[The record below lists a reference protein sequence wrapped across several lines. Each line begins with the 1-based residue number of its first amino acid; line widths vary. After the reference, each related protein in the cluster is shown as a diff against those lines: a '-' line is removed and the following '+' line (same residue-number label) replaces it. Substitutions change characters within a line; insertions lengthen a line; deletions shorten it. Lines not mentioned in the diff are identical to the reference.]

1 MELFLDSGNL
11 EEIDYFLDLEL
22 IKGVTTTPTILA
34 REKNINLNQTLLDL
48 SNRVQLL
55 HVEALGDTSDQI
67 LTEVTKLIE
76 LGLPKETTVFKI
88 PISNEGLK
96 ACKKLSV
103 DGYLVNIHL
112 TYTSQQAYMALE
124 AGASYV
130 CPLVGRLQDQ
140 GGDGI
145 GLLTA
150 IVDIKQKYNYDSK
163 VMFSSVR
170 NSQHVKE
177 ALSVGVD
184 AITVPGKILNS
195 LADHHLTSIH
205 INQFKKDYFNWS

>member
-1 MELFLDSGNL
+1 MQLFLDSGNIN
-11 EEIDYFLDLEL
+11 EIDYFLDLGL

-34 REKNINLNQTLLDL
+34 REKNIDLKDTLLSL
-48 SNRVQLL
+48 SSKVELL
-55 HVEALGDTSDQI
+55 HVEALGDTSEEI
-67 LTEVTKLIE
+67 LSEVSKLLE
-76 LGLPKETTVFKI
+76 LGLPKDSTVFKI

-96 ACKKLSV
+96 ACKKLSSG
-103 DGYLVNIHL
+103 GYLVNIHL
-112 TYTSQQAYMALE
+112 TYTTQQAYMALE

-145 GLLTA
+145 GLLNA
-150 IVDIKQKYNYDSK
+150 IVDIKQKYNYNSK

-170 NSQHVKE
+170 TPQHVKE

-184 AITVPGKILNS
+184 AITVPGNILKN

-205 INQFKKDYFNWS
+205 INQFKKDYTS